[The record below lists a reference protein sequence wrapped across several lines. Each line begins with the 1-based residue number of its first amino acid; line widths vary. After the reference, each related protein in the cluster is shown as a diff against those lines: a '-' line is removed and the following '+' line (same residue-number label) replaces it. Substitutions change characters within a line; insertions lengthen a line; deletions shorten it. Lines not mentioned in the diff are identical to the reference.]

1 MRKSMF
7 LSLALC
13 LAAASAM
20 AQGGGDGR
28 GMGPERILGG
38 TVEDLTK
45 QLSLTEEQV
54 PKVQAIFDETQ
65 DLMTEA
71 MAAMQEQGGGFQ
83 GMREV
88 FERMREQQREDL
100 KAVLTDDQ
108 KAAYDQLL
116 VEEEARRGQRGGGF
130 GGGRGRR
137 NETPEQRAERLGRAI
152 EGLGLEAEQVEL
164 VRPLVEKYA
173 ELSDARR
180 KAWTD
185 GQAELAKL
193 LAADGSSDEAIDAQ
207 LATMGDAVKA
217 IEKDMKEAR
226 GLLQEALTARQEAQ
240 LVVQGILER

>member
-1 MRKSMF
+1 M
-7 LSLALC
+7 
-13 LAAASAM
+13 
-20 AQGGGDGR
+20 
-28 GMGPERILGG
+28 
-38 TVEDLTK
+38 
-45 QLSLTEEQV
+45 
-54 PKVQAIFDETQ
+54 
-65 DLMTEA
+65 
-71 MAAMQEQGGGFQ
+71 
-83 GMREV
+83 
-88 FERMREQQREDL
+88 
-100 KAVLTDDQ
+100 
-108 KAAYDQLL
+108 
-116 VEEEARRGQRGGGF
+116 
-130 GGGRGRR
+130 
-137 NETPEQRAERLGRAI
+137 
-152 EGLGLEAEQVEL
+152 EL